1 MIQTL
6 SDCLKEENICLSDS
20 QLKAFSTYAELLV
33 TWNEKMNLTAIT
45 EPTEIAT
52 KHFADS
58 LYGEKYINP
67 GASVI
72 DVGTGAGFPGIPLK
86 ILRPDISLTL
96 LDSLNKRLTFLGEV
110 VNSLK
115 LSDVKT
121 VHSRAEDGGKVKSPY
136 REKFDVSVSRA
147 VSQLNVLAEY
157 CIPYLKVGGVFL
169 AYKGPD
175 VKDEVNSAKN
185 AIATLGGEISE
196 VFEYTIPKTDI
207 THSIVV
213 IQKIKPTADIYPRLN
228 GKINKKPL

>member
-6 SDCLKEENICLSDS
+6 SDCLKAENISLSKS
-20 QLKAFSTYAELLV
+20 QESCFSHYADLLV
-33 TWNEKMNLTAIT
+33 SWNEKINLTAIT
-45 EPTEIAT
+45 EPCEIAT

-72 DVGTGAGFPGIPLK
+72 DVGTGAGFPGVPLK
-86 ILRPDISLTL
+86 IIRPDISLTL
-96 LDSLNKRLTFLGEV
+96 LDSLNKRLNFLNEV
-110 VNSLK
+110 ITELK

-121 VHSRAEDGGKVKSPY
+121 VHSRAEDGGSLKSPF
-136 REKFDVSVSRA
+136 REKFDVATSRA
-147 VSQLNVLAEY
+147 VSQLNILAEY

-175 VKDEVNSAKN
+175 VYDEVLSAKN
-185 AIATLGGEISE
+185 AISTLGGEISE
-196 VFEYTIPKTDI
+196 VYEYTIPKADI
-207 THSIVV
+207 NHSIVV
-213 IQKIKPTADIYPRLN
+213 ISKVKPTADIYPRLN

>member
-6 SDCLKEENICLSDS
+6 SDCLKAENISLTDNQLS
-20 QLKAFSTYAELLV
+20 QFSVYSDLLV
-33 TWNEKMNLTAIT
+33 EWNKNINLTAIT
-45 EPTEIAT
+45 EPCEIAT

-86 ILRPDISLTL
+86 ILRPDINLTL
-96 LDSLNKRLTFLGEV
+96 LDSLNKRLNFLNEV
-110 VNSLK
+110 IKELK

-121 VHSRAEDGGKVKSPY
+121 VHSRAEDGAKPKSNY
-136 REKFDVSVSRA
+136 REKYDVAVSRA
-147 VSQLNVLAEY
+147 VSRLNVLAEY

-175 VKDEVNSAKN
+175 VNDEVVSAKN
-185 AIATLGGEISE
+185 AVKTLGGEISDI
-196 VFEYTIPKTDI
+196 FEYTIPTTDI

-213 IQKIKPTADIYPRLN
+213 IQKVKPTSDIYPRLN